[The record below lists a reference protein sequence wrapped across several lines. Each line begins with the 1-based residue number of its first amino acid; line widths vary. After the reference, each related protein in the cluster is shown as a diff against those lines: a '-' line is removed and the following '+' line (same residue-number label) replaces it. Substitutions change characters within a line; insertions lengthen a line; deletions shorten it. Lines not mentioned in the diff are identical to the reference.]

1 MRICVVTPP
10 GMKGGEDNSNDL
22 EEQGDN
28 VALMLEQHLKI
39 AEEQGQEGVG
49 PAIQCISVGDLI
61 QKEITKKSDFGKR
74 IYESRKK
81 YSYIE
86 DEIVIELVKQHIDL
100 CEKDRQN
107 YKGWILEGFPRTRLQ
122 AIALQQWKIIPDKF
136 FMLNIAD
143 NVAFENLKRKLIQG
157 GRDSAQ
163 YNNETELNVIAQNAV
178 TEYRVN
184 IKGVKEQFMGRI
196 YEIDGNKSKR
206 MIVEDMARIGNLKD
220 SNAPRKPPKIIMM
233 GPPGVDIQ
241 HHAKQISAKYKL
253 IYIDVNQMVKDCVRR
268 EGDNA
273 NELRQKI
280 KEGYPIQDEIIM
292 KLLRQ
297 RLYM

>member
-1 MRICVVTPP
+1 
-10 GMKGGEDNSNDL
+10 MKGGEDTSNDL

-74 IYESRKK
+74 IYESRRK

-86 DEIVIELVKQHIDL
+86 DEIVIELVKQHIDI
-100 CEKDRQN
+100 CEKDKQN

-136 FMLNIAD
+136 FMVNIPDQRAI
-143 NVAFENLKRKLIQG
+143 ENLKRKLMQG
-157 GRDSAQ
+157 GRDAAQ
-163 YNNETELNVIAQNAV
+163 YNNELELNQIAQSAV
-178 TEYRVN
+178 SEYRVN
-184 IKGVKEQFMGRI
+184 IKGVKDQFVGRI

-206 MIVEDMARIGNLKD
+206 KIVEDMARIGNLKD

-233 GPPGVDIQ
+233 GPPGVDISK
-241 HHAKQISAKYKL
+241 HAKQISEKYKL
-253 IYIDVNQMVKDCVRR
+253 ICIDVNQMIKDCVRR

-280 KEGYPIQDEIIM
+280 KEGYPI
-292 KLLRQ
+292 
-297 RLYM
+297 

>member
-1 MRICVVTPP
+1 MEEEKLHDIFQDMMTSVIKEMPKDPIQFLIDRMTNQTPLRICVVTPP
-10 GMKGGEDNSNDL
+10 GMKGGEDTSNDL

-122 AIALQQWKIIPDKF
+122 AIAL
-136 FMLNIAD
+136 
-143 NVAFENLKRKLIQG
+143 
-157 GRDSAQ
+157 
-163 YNNETELNVIAQNAV
+163 
-178 TEYRVN
+178 
-184 IKGVKEQFMGRI
+184 
-196 YEIDGNKSKR
+196 
-206 MIVEDMARIGNLKD
+206 
-220 SNAPRKPPKIIMM
+220 
-233 GPPGVDIQ
+233 
-241 HHAKQISAKYKL
+241 
-253 IYIDVNQMVKDCVRR
+253 
-268 EGDNA
+268 
-273 NELRQKI
+273 
-280 KEGYPIQDEIIM
+280 
-292 KLLRQ
+292 
-297 RLYM
+297 

>member
-10 GMKGGEDNSNDL
+10 GMKGGEDSSNDL

-86 DEIVIELVKQHIDL
+86 DEIVIELVKQHIDI

-122 AIALQQWKIIPDKF
+122 AIALQ
-136 FMLNIAD
+136 
-143 NVAFENLKRKLIQG
+143 
-157 GRDSAQ
+157 
-163 YNNETELNVIAQNAV
+163 
-178 TEYRVN
+178 
-184 IKGVKEQFMGRI
+184 
-196 YEIDGNKSKR
+196 
-206 MIVEDMARIGNLKD
+206 
-220 SNAPRKPPKIIMM
+220 
-233 GPPGVDIQ
+233 
-241 HHAKQISAKYKL
+241 
-253 IYIDVNQMVKDCVRR
+253 
-268 EGDNA
+268 
-273 NELRQKI
+273 
-280 KEGYPIQDEIIM
+280 
-292 KLLRQ
+292 
-297 RLYM
+297 